1 MSAIFINSFQPGVVF
16 CVETS
21 ILIFKATQMTG
32 FCMEWNTAP
41 LKEPQVNLQKVDPGP
56 LEQADPTQK
65 FTVSVKNSF
74 LTNLRWQISNMTI
87 VV

>member
-1 MSAIFINSFQPGVVF
+1 MAP
-16 CVETS
+16 
-21 ILIFKATQMTG
+21 FK
-32 FCMEWNTAP
+32 
-41 LKEPQVNLQKVDPGP
+41 KPQLNLQKVDPGP

-74 LTNLRWQISNMTI
+74 LTNLRWRISNMTI